1 MSVLNFLRPLSV
13 QLAKPL
19 AVASLLVGS
28 SFASADWQLLNDQ
41 SQLSFVSV
49 KKSAV
54 VEVHRFKA
62 LEGSVSESGKAQ
74 VSIDLTSVDTNIGIR
89 DQRMQEMLFET
100 SLHPLATVSANID
113 GLVLKNLKTGQSSA
127 MDVSFTVSLHGQT
140 QTITTPVE
148 VIALQGGLIRVSTLQ
163 PIVIKA
169 ADFKLIEGINRL
181 KEIAGL
187 PSITTAVPVIAQLT
201 FKAS

>member
-1 MSVLNFLRPLSV
+1 MSVFYSLRSLSMP
-13 QLAKPL
+13 LAKPL
-19 AVASLLVGS
+19 VLASLLLGS

-41 SQLSFVSV
+41 SQLNFVSV

-62 LEGSVSESGKAQ
+62 LKGSVSESGEAQ
-74 VSIDLTSVDTNIGIR
+74 LSIDLTSVDTNIGIR
-89 DQRMQEMLFET
+89 DERMQKMLFQT
-100 SLHPLATVSANID
+100 NLHPQATVSADID
-113 GLVLKNLKTGQSSA
+113 AMALKNLKVGQSNA
-127 MDVSFTVSLHGQT
+127 MDVSFTLSLHGQT
-140 QTITTPVE
+140 QTITAPVE
-148 VIALQGGLIRVSTLQ
+148 VIGLQGGLIRVNTLQ
-163 PIVIKA
+163 PVVIKA

-187 PSITTAVPVIAQLT
+187 PSITTAVPVMAQLT